1 MISLDKAGEPR
12 EVEDGPML
20 KKILMA
26 AGLVAALSLSSQVAE
41 AKVNVTIGIGDR
53 GGYCYYNYD
62 PYRCGG
68 YGYYP
73 RPGYFVPHPVYRDR
87 ISCGEAKWD
96 LRDRGFRQIA
106 ATDCRGRTYTFI
118 AKKRGGTFRIKFN
131 SYSGGISVRPI

>member
-1 MISLDKAGEPR
+1 MF
-12 EVEDGPML
+12 

-26 AGLVAALSLSSQVAE
+26 AGLAAVFSFAPGAAE
-41 AKVNVTIGIGDR
+41 AKVKVYIGGNIGAP

-73 RPGYFVPHPVYRDR
+73 RPGYFIPHPVYNDR

-96 LRDRGFRQIA
+96 LQDRGFRQIA
-106 ATDCRGRTYTFI
+106 ATDCHGKTYTFI